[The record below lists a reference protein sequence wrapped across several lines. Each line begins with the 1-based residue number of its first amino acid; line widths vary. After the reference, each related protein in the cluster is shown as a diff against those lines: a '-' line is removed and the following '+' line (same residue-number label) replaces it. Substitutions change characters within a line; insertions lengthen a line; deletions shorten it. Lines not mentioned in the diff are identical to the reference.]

1 MEISRLAAIA
11 MLCAAAVACGGATR
25 PRPPVLEPS
34 ASGAEDVLPTADAER
49 IVERWFEQAHG
60 FDALEAY
67 ELEGFDQRIAFALAR
82 RWDGEG
88 VKVLTWVVKP
98 KVLDEVAFLILR
110 APGRG
115 ADVFSYAT
123 PKLYDRPV
131 LGGGPVPRTVFRV
144 PAVGAGL
151 GLGSATAVAAEVTSP
166 ILPKEFLHARLGE
179 QEVEG
184 ELCTVIESRPG
195 VRMRGLTRVELS
207 ISQRTAAALRTV
219 YYRGEVEVRRVRVSP
234 QDVRRYGS
242 RWLPARRRVWTADG
256 REAEIVL
263 RNVLVDPGL
272 PKGLFTK
279 HTLRVQRFPS
289 F

>member
-1 MEISRLAAIA
+1 LVRA
-11 MLCAAAVACGGATR
+11 G
-25 PRPPVLEPS
+25 PR
-34 ASGAEDVLPTADAER
+34 
-49 IVERWFEQAHG
+49 I
-60 FDALEAY
+60 EAY

-242 RWLPARRRVWTADG
+242 RWLPARRRVRTADG

-263 RNVLVDPGL
+263 RNVLVDPEL